1 MDYNF
6 SGILYKG
13 KNTQKFDLAT
23 RTEPTWFALD
33 EKTIDKYGQVKYM
46 LDIKQSNPIK
56 LLNITTWE
64 FRNDLFNKLNT
75 LSLGDASLRRKKA
88 LTLMALGLPS
98 LETQIEFMKLYL
110 TNIPP
115 QYKDQNILVD
125 TCTLIGHRL
134 SETTIDLEMVSL
146 LKILYGNIYS
156 GYIQPY
162 KVASC
167 WMNEFAAEVCL
178 FDLSKI
184 ADSFGSVTPIKK
196 GGSTRSR
203 NRQILDK
210 THICYYKLNDLMF
223 KSENFKKNYK
233 NTIYS
238 LLRYDGYSDKESM
251 EFSELNYFPSAAD
264 RAADRAADIPN
275 MQESNKLQD
284 LFDNSKIDFISNANK
299 IQLFCDRSSNR

>member
-6 SGILYKG
+6 SGVLYKG
-13 KNTQKFDLAT
+13 KNTQKFDLAS

-33 EKTIDKYGQVKYM
+33 ENTIDKYGQVKYM
-46 LDIKQSNPIK
+46 VDIKQSNPVK

-64 FRNDLFNKLNT
+64 FRQDLFNKLNT
-75 LSLGDASLRRKKA
+75 LSLGDSSLRRKKA

-115 QYKDQNILVD
+115 QYKDPHILVD

-134 SETTIDLEMVSL
+134 SETKIDLEMVSL
-146 LKILYGNIYS
+146 LKILYGNIYN

-162 KVASC
+162 KVVSC
-167 WMNEFAAEVCL
+167 WMNEFAPEVCL
-178 FDLSKI
+178 FDLSII
-184 ADSFGSVTPIKK
+184 AESFGSVTEIKK
-196 GGSTRSR
+196 GGGRSR
-203 NRQILDK
+203 RDIDK
-210 THICYYKLNDLMF
+210 THICYYKLNDKMF

-238 LLRYDGYSDKESM
+238 LLRYDGYTDKESN
-251 EFSELNYFPSAAD
+251 EFSELNYFPSAEE
-264 RAADRAADIPN
+264 RQNRITSIPDV
-275 MQESNKLQD
+275 QESKKLQD
-284 LFDNSKIDFISNANK
+284 LFDNSKIDFISNAK
-299 IQLFCDRSSNR
+299 TTIQLI

>member
-6 SGILYKG
+6 SGVLYKG
-13 KNTQKFDLAT
+13 KNTQKFDLIN

-33 EKTIDKYGQVKYM
+33 ENTIDKYGQVKYM
-46 LDIKQSNPIK
+46 VDIKQSNPIK

-64 FRNDLFNKLNT
+64 FRQDLCNKLNN
-75 LSLGDASLRRKKA
+75 LSLGDVSLRRKKA

-98 LETQIEFMKLYL
+98 LEIQIEFMKKYL

-115 QYKDQNILVD
+115 QYKDENILID

-134 SETTIDLEMVSL
+134 SETQIDLEMVSL
-146 LKILYGNIYS
+146 LKILYGNIYN

-178 FDLSKI
+178 FDLSTI
-184 ADSFGSVTPIKK
+184 AESFGLVTEIKK
-196 GGSTRSR
+196 GGGGGGSERRRSR
-203 NRQILDK
+203 IDIDK

-223 KSENFKKNYK
+223 KSKVFNKNYK

-238 LLRYDGYSDKESM
+238 LLRYDGYTNKECT
-251 EFSELNYFPSAAD
+251 EFSELNYFPSAEERLTKRVAGKVP
-264 RAADRAADIPN
+264 DI
-275 MQESNKLQD
+275 QESKKLED
-284 LFDNSKIDFISNANK
+284 LFDNSKIDFISNAK
-299 IQLFCDRSSNR
+299 TTIQLL

>member
-46 LDIKQSNPIK
+46 VDIKQSNPVK

-64 FRNDLFNKLNT
+64 FRDDLFNKLNT
-75 LSLGDASLRRKKA
+75 LSLGDTSLRRKKA

-115 QYKDQNILVD
+115 QYKDHNILVD

-134 SETTIDLEMVSL
+134 SETKIDLEMVSL

-178 FDLSKI
+178 FDLSTI
-184 ADSFGSVTPIKK
+184 AESFGSVTEIKT
-196 GGSTRSR
+196 GGSRSR
-203 NRQILDK
+203 SRRDIDK
-210 THICYYKLNDLMF
+210 THICYYKLNDQ
-223 KSENFKKNYK
+223 NFKKNYK

-238 LLRYDGYSDKESM
+238 LLRYDGYTDKESK
-251 EFSELNYFPSAAD
+251 EFSELNYFPSAKD
-264 RAADRAADIPN
+264 RVASRITSRVADIPDV
-275 MQESNKLQD
+275 QESKKLQD
-284 LFDNSKIDFISNANK
+284 LFDNSKIDFISNAKNT
-299 IQLFCDRSSNR
+299 IQLII